1 MSWLNK
7 ESMEK
12 WFDLLPEDVASCM
25 SKQDLKPTD
34 QDNEIV
40 RDLENLKN
48 GQEILNYVLS
58 KTSTFADF
66 GRPKRIRFLAWM
78 SARDYPDIVQAIQ
91 LLTEEGST
99 GGSADGTEKIAPL
112 FMADIRALVEALGP
126 RVAHSIVDASTLGI
140 VKGAGFEVAS
150 EFEMKSGGGI

>member
-12 WFDLLPEDVASCM
+12 WFDLLPDDVASCM

-34 QDNEIV
+34 RDNDIV
-40 RDLENLKN
+40 RELEALKN
-48 GQEILNYVLS
+48 GREILEYVLS
-58 KTSTFADF
+58 KADIFADF
-66 GRPKRIRFLAWM
+66 GRPKRIRFLAWFA
-78 SARDYPDIVQAIQ
+78 ARDYPDVVRAIQ
-91 LLTEEGST
+91 LMTDEENA
-99 GGSADGTEKIAPL
+99 GGAADGSEKVAPL
-112 FMADIRALVEALGP
+112 FMADIRALVESLGP

-140 VKGAGFEVAS
+140 IRGAGFEVAS

>member
-12 WFDLLPEDVASCM
+12 WFDLLPDDVASCM

-40 RDLENLKN
+40 RELENFKN

-58 KTSTFADF
+58 NANTFADF

-99 GGSADGTEKIAPL
+99 EGSANGSDKVAPL

-140 VKGAGFEVAS
+140 VKGAGFEVTS

>member
-12 WFDLLPEDVASCM
+12 WFELLPDDVASCM
-25 SKQDLKPTD
+25 NKQDLKPTD

-40 RDLENLKN
+40 RELESFKN
-48 GQEILNYVLS
+48 GQEILSYVLS
-58 KTSTFADF
+58 NANTFSDF

-99 GGSADGTEKIAPL
+99 EGSANGSDKVAPL

-140 VKGAGFEVAS
+140 VKGAGFEVTS